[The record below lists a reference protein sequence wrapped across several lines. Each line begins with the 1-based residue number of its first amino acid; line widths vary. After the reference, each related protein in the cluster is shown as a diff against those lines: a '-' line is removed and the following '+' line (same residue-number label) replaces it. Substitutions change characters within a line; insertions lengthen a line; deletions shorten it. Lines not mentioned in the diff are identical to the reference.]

1 MEVTKQRTA
10 YYINLF
16 SELQLKKQVPIPYVR
31 WLFNKNSSEFIVF
44 YQKYIESNLNHKVI
58 GVHAISM
65 E

>member
-16 SELQLKKQVPIPYVR
+16 SELQLKKQVQIPYVR
-31 WLFNKNSSEFIVF
+31 RLFNKNNSEFIVF
-44 YQKYIESNLNHKVI
+44 YQKYIASNLNHKVI